1 MTKAQV
7 NGVLENVQA
16 QAAALSAMEKEM
28 GKSKEYVAKV
38 LFSFLPFAFLH
49 ESTRRNI
56 LQAIKNKDDSGWGTA
71 PDEELYPMGSMST
84 VPWAD
89 AEIMFS

>member
-16 QAAALSAMEKEM
+16 QAAALSALEKEM
-28 GKSKEYVAKV
+28 GKSKEYLVKV
-38 LFSFLPFAFLH
+38 LFFPFTFLREL
-49 ESTRRNI
+49 TGRNI
-56 LQAIKNKDDSGWGTA
+56 LQAIKNKDDSGWGPA
-71 PDEELYPMGSMST
+71 PEEELYPMGT
-84 VPWAD
+84 PWAD